1 MNISS
6 RTRYGIRLL
15 VDLAENREKPHVS
28 LASTAGRKK
37 ISIRYLEQVAVI
49 LRRAG
54 FIRSVKGA
62 SGGYTLAKLPEEIVI
77 GDALRALE
85 GDMLVVDP
93 PLQGGQET
101 KLRSCLNTVLYER
114 LNKQIAGVIDTKT
127 LASLVNKLDSG
138 ETYMYFI

>member
-6 RTRYGIRLL
+6 RARYGIRLL

-28 LASTAGRKK
+28 LASIAARKK

-49 LRRAG
+49 LRRTG

-62 SGGYTLAKLPEEIVI
+62 SGGYTLAKLPEEIII

-85 GDMLVVDP
+85 GDMLLVDP
-93 PLQGGQET
+93 LHGERET
-101 KLRSCLNTVLYER
+101 KLRNCIHTVLYER
-114 LNKQIAGVIDTKT
+114 LNKSIAAVIDVKT
-127 LASLVNKLDSG
+127 LASLVNRQDSG